1 MCQND
6 LLDFIVDTDILSLEE
21 SYEAIFNFDN
31 CIDLCPPPSLASSS
45 SSSVTTTE
53 EDDLDNTIIKSLM
66 KTEQRV
72 RPKKNAGIIPR
83 RSLRKKTFNS
93 LFTIL
98 RSDPKK
104 RGLSKT
110 KYNKIKDRIVV
121 TAKKSVVTIA
131 ILPKTNV

>member
-72 RPKKNAGIIPR
+72 RAKKNAGIIPR

>member
-6 LLDFIVDTDILSLEE
+6 LLDFLVDTSSLSLEE
-21 SYEAIFNFDN
+21 SYDAIFNFDN
-31 CIDLCPPPSLASSS
+31 CLDLCPPPSLASSS
-45 SSSVTTTE
+45 SATTTE
-53 EDDLDNTIIKSLM
+53 EDDLDNNVIKSLM

-72 RPKKNAGIIPR
+72 KPKKNADIVPR
-83 RSLRKKTFNS
+83 RSLRKKKFKHF
-93 LFTIL
+93 FTIL

-121 TAKKSVVTIA
+121 TAKKSVVSIA